1 MINDTP
7 STPLA
12 ADTRRQAIDSL
23 RGYDYQIWRSVD
35 AWMQLGDGQL
45 LYLEGAEDFDVV
57 DESGDASTFQ
67 IKNSGKPVTLGS
79 PDVRKAIENFW
90 AHVERNTGRSIR
102 MWFVTRGDVGSEK
115 GDPFQGEKGIELWRM
130 AAKGNDGAAMRVAGH
145 LKSTLTARNLVDF
158 LGSADATELRS
169 KLFQRVDWTT
179 NEPSTEAIQLSV
191 ERAAI
196 DLGDERD
203 IDANESLKA
212 VDGLLA
218 HCRATI
224 YHRDPN
230 LRCLSRAD
238 LLRVFEAKTSVMVP
252 LTRGLTSLLERA
264 LVAEHT
270 YATGRFGAVSFSSA
284 SLGIEPELPKFC
296 LPRKALVD
304 GIIRSRRPALI
315 VGSEGRGKTTVAS
328 LVGKAR
334 GGHVRWADLSAL
346 DPSALLPAFDHL
358 LLAIR
363 DLPPNAVVV
372 VDDFP
377 ISATINQ
384 AVWTRFSAV
393 VNQCER
399 CQQFLIL
406 TAKGVHPEAIDPRLR
421 TAGVHIHTV
430 PDLSKEETTEFLSV
444 LGCPDEQCAPF
455 ATAILARSGGGHPK
469 LVHLLGLELQKN
481 EWRKPPDEL
490 MSEPPTSIEEARAFA
505 RRKAASAL
513 TAPDLDLLYS
523 LSLALCALD
532 RQAVMFVG
540 EKFVGLRSPGDA
552 LDHLLGQWVET
563 QAPREYRIT
572 ALLFRQAEL
581 AWSTSKVALAHG
593 CIFDALMSRRSISI
607 DKAFALFMHAW
618 ESKDNA
624 RLSAILVSLAD
635 EKHTLRVRGAE
646 LLAPIVFV
654 ARGANADTSSF
665 GAGTIALLRLT
676 QFRIAKQQVKS
687 ALPSLAAEW
696 EAAIKGIEEAD
707 QRDANQLM
715 WAMSVA
721 DSPDQSFGP
730 AAIVHALEEV
740 NRLESVVADAPISE
754 GLTAELCPGGITK
767 GADLIATLFGFNFS
781 RCEGLDQLR
790 EFVAALELAVP
801 EARDRMLKAFTI
813 PLFSRC
819 HLFVQTPW
827 RNESNRPEPRWQLA
841 EETLLRMLGL
851 AEKWRAKPMGISV
864 ARLLSILYEDHLSRG
879 EESLACL
886 RRAADIFCESPVL
899 TAQEGA
905 VYFGRRDFKKA
916 QTLWKGSLWRP
927 SSSRLDLERDPYVLR
942 KAAVAS
948 ATLGD
953 FEEASDWFEI
963 TSKSANDNSL
973 SAMAGGA
980 LFDAAY
986 CAFKDGK
993 RTRVV
998 ALLLSALSAL
1008 ERDYDPAAQFD
1019 LFAAKKLGGHVLRW
1033 IYEQLR
1039 GELEEEPIFEP
1050 QIGQCSNAHR
1060 EKSLAETPKLPS
1072 EMAAMFVVEIASLL
1086 HVKSEGVE
1094 ALRVELSRS
1103 RTLAAGS
1110 LYWILRSKE
1119 TIESGELEQLSTCI
1133 YRESEYMWLHLARRR
1148 EDGSLPN
1155 AIMPFDGEAL
1165 DSDRATPVGIESVF
1179 SLGLF
1184 LRSLSGGS
1192 VDALANHWI
1201 ADLSNL
1207 AHGSTLPDEVRAALH
1222 AISVDAGEAP
1232 KIAGDANARP
1242 LDRMS
1247 AVFRLLMDNRRAP
1260 ETTALC
1266 QIRAINWLSILSS
1279 KSFLDGAF
1287 GQLAKAF
1294 ARMWRAHSQNPA
1306 LLRSPSLAIP
1316 MLQEAIRDDENAPQ
1330 QLAQLLRAASF
1341 ATSVIVPQRVLDLLD
1356 QAATLHR
1363 ARQPW

>member
-1 MINDTP
+1 MTNDTP

-12 ADTRRQAIDSL
+12 ADTQRQAIDSL
-23 RGYDYQIWRSVD
+23 RGYDYQIWRSVE
-35 AWMQLGDGQL
+35 AWMQLDNGQL

-67 IKNSGKPVTLGS
+67 IKNSGKPITLGS

-90 AHVERNTGRSIR
+90 SHVERNAGRLIR
-102 MWFVTRGDVGSEK
+102 MRFVTRGDVGSEK
-115 GDPFQGEKGIELWRM
+115 GDPFQGEKGIDVWRR
-130 AAKGNDGAAMRVAGH
+130 AAKGNDEAAVRVASH
-145 LKSTLTARNLVDF
+145 LKSTLNAQNLVDF
-158 LGSADATELRS
+158 LRSADAVDLRS
-169 KLFQRVDWTT
+169 RLFQRVDWAT
-179 NEPSTEAIQLSV
+179 NEPSTEAIQLAV

-203 IDANESLKA
+203 IDSNESLKA
-212 VDGLLA
+212 VAGLLA

-224 YHRDPN
+224 HHRDPN
-230 LRCLSRAD
+230 QRCLSRAD

-252 LTRGLTSLLERA
+252 LTRGLTSFLERA

-270 YATGRFGAVSFSSA
+270 SATGRFNAVSFSSA
-284 SLGIEPELPKFC
+284 TLGIEPELPKFC
-296 LPRKALVD
+296 LPRKTLVD
-304 GIIRSRRPALI
+304 EIIRKGHPALI
-315 VGSEGRGKTTVAS
+315 VGSEGRGKTTIAS
-328 LVGKAR
+328 LVAR
-334 GGHVRWADLSAL
+334 ALGGHVCWVDLSAL
-346 DPSALLPAFDHL
+346 DPSALLSAFDHL

-363 DLPPNAVVV
+363 ALPTNAVVV

-377 ISATINQ
+377 ITPTINQ

-393 VNQCER
+393 VSQSAR
-399 CQQFLIL
+399 RQQFLIL

-421 TAGVHIHTV
+421 TADVHIHAV
-430 PDLSKEETTEFLSV
+430 PDLSNEETTEFLSV
-444 LGCPDEQCAPF
+444 LGCPDEQCSSF
-455 ATAILARSGGGHPK
+455 AAAILARSGGGHPK
-469 LVHLLGLELQKN
+469 LVHLLGLELQN
-481 EWRKPPDEL
+481 SEWRKPPDEL
-490 MSEPPTSIEEARAFA
+490 MSKPPTSIEEARAFA

-513 TAPDLDLLYS
+513 PESDLDLLYS

-532 RQAVMFVG
+532 RQAVMFIG

-563 QAPREYRIT
+563 QAPSEYRIT

-581 AWSTSKVALAHG
+581 AWSTSKVAQAHG

-607 DKAFALFMHAW
+607 DKASALFMHAW

-635 EKHTLRVRGAE
+635 EKRTLRVRGAE
-646 LLAPIVFV
+646 LLAPIVLV
-654 ARGANADTSSF
+654 ARGTNADTSSF
-665 GAGTIALLRLT
+665 SAGTIALLRLT

-696 EAAIKGIEEAD
+696 ETAIKGIEEAG

-721 DSPDQSFGP
+721 DAPDQSFGP
-730 AAIVHALEEV
+730 ATIVHALEEV

-754 GLTAELCPGGITK
+754 GLTADLCPGGITED
-767 GADLIATLFGFNFS
+767 ADLVATLFGFNFS
-781 RCEGLDQLR
+781 RCEELDQLR

-819 HLFVQTPW
+819 HLFVQAPW
-827 RNESNRPEPRWQLA
+827 RSESNKPEPRWQLA
-841 EETLLRMLGL
+841 EETLLRMLSL
-851 AEKWRAKPMGISV
+851 AEKWRAKPMGIAV
-864 ARLLSILYEDHLSRG
+864 ARLLSILYEDHLSRDQD
-879 EESLACL
+879 SLECL
-886 RRAADIFCESPVL
+886 RRAAEIFGDSPVL

-905 VYFGRRDFKKA
+905 VYFGRKDFKKA
-916 QTLWKGSLWRP
+916 QNLWKESLWRP
-927 SSSRLDLERDPYVLR
+927 SSSRPDLERDPYVLR
-942 KAAVAS
+942 KAGFAS
-948 ATLGD
+948 ATLRD
-953 FEEASDWFEI
+953 FESASDWFEI
-963 TSKSANDNSL
+963 TSKSATDNAL

-998 ALLLSALSAL
+998 ALLVSALSAL

-1039 GELEEEPIFEP
+1039 GKLEEEPIFEP
-1050 QIGQCSNAHR
+1050 QVGQCSNPHR
-1060 EKSLAETPKLPS
+1060 DRALAETPKLPS
-1072 EMAAMFVVEIASLL
+1072 EMAAAFVVEIASLL
-1086 HVKSEGVE
+1086 RVKSDGVE
-1094 ALRVELSRS
+1094 ALRAELSRS

-1110 LYWILRSKE
+1110 LYWILRSRE
-1119 TIESGELEQLSTCI
+1119 TIENGELEQLSTCL
-1133 YRESEYMWLHLARRR
+1133 YRESEYMWQHLAQRRQ
-1148 EDGSLPN
+1148 DGSLPN
-1155 AIMPFDGEAL
+1155 AILPFDGEVL

-1184 LRSLSGGS
+1184 IRFLSGGS

-1201 ADLSNL
+1201 ADLSEF
-1207 AHGSTLPDEVRAALH
+1207 AHGSTLPSEARAALH
-1222 AISVDAGEAP
+1222 AISVDESEAS
-1232 KIAGDANARP
+1232 KIADDPNAMP
-1242 LDRMS
+1242 FDRMS
-1247 AVFRLLMDNRRAP
+1247 AVFRLLMGNRRAP

-1287 GQLAKAF
+1287 GPLAKAF
-1294 ARMWRAHSQNPA
+1294 ASMWRAHAQTAA
-1306 LLRSPSLAIP
+1306 LLRSPNLAIP

-1341 ATSVIVPQRVLDLLD
+1341 ATSVVVPQRVLDLLD

-1363 ARQPW
+1363 ARLPW